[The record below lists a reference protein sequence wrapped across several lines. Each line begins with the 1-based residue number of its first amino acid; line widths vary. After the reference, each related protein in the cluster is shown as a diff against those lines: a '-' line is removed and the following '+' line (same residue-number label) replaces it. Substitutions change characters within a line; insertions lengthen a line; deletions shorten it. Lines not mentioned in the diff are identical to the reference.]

1 MKFRKD
7 LMRAVIKPYKHIL
20 TVEDI
25 DATIQAVKIKMK
37 NGMDYVHLCYNV
49 PKPVQKQFAD
59 VMGKLDIG
67 VMEEKRREW
76 IEDFNGRGGGNQL
89 RIAFLQV
96 WKDMIRNRK
105 GLIGKRIQCKLT
117 SDLGHFCG
125 TIKAKVGNDVYLV
138 VWDDKAKDTYVFND
152 SKLHLSTINA
162 HYSFI

>member
-7 LMRAVIKPYKHIL
+7 LMRAAIKPYKHVL

-25 DATIQAVKIKMK
+25 NATIQAVKIKMK
-37 NGMDYVHLCYNV
+37 YGIEYVHLCHNV
-49 PKPVQKQFAD
+49 PEPVQKQFAE
-59 VMGKLDIG
+59 VMSKLGIS

-76 IEDFNGRGGGNQL
+76 IEDFNGSGGGNQL

-96 WKDMIRNRK
+96 WKDMLRNRK

-117 SDLGHFCG
+117 SDLGNFCG

-138 VWDDKAKDTYVFND
+138 VWDDKDKDSYIFNN
-152 SKLHLSTINA
+152 SKLYLSTINA
-162 HYSFI
+162 HYNFI